1 MYSPTADALWQAM
14 PFDSRANTSGDEVY
28 FATPVAQAREA
39 DARDLMALGDIAF
52 WPDGHAI
59 AICFGPTPIS
69 RPGEMRLASASN
81 VWASA
86 LGDPKMLRAV
96 RDGDTVTVER
106 LNGDA

>member
-1 MYSPTADALWQAM
+1 M
-14 PFDSRANTSGDEVY
+14 PFDSRANTWGEEVY
-28 FATPVAQAREA
+28 FATPISQTREA

-59 AICFGPTPIS
+59 AICFGATPIS

-86 LGDPKMLRAV
+86 DGDPAVLRV
-96 RDGDTVTVER
+96 VHDGDPVTVER
-106 LNGDA
+106 LD